1 MKLILAIALAGLLG
15 IALAIIFFLPEQGP
29 VVDSGGVSGSA
40 AGPEGG
46 QGGEIGR
53 VSGAATSQAAGG
65 SGSTDPGADAS
76 GGPSYQPPAMPEGI
90 SNSRRTAIVVAAEK
104 TGPAVVSISVM
115 QTRVV
120 QSRRSPFGDPFFDQ
134 FFRERRHLEQIPSL
148 GSGVI
153 ISSDGLVVTNEH
165 VVREATEIKV
175 TLTDGRQFEGE
186 VIASQRDYDIA
197 LVRIDGDHLPVAELG
212 DSDGLIIGEWAI
224 AIGNPFGYLL
234 QDTHPSVTA
243 GVISALHRSVLTS
256 EEVIG
261 VYKDMIQ
268 TDAAINP
275 GNSGGPLVNSIGQV
289 IGINTFI
296 ISQSGGSLG
305 IGFAI
310 PVNRVKYIMDE
321 VKTYGRIREIWIGLG
336 VQELTPMLAHSIGLE
351 ISRGVLISQ
360 VDEGSPA
367 DKAGLKRRDVI
378 VELNGQRVRNYDGA
392 RRAIFGAGIGD
403 VLVFKV
409 LRDGDEHVMRVQ
421 VEEAPAEDETQ

>member
-15 IALAIIFFLPEQGP
+15 IAIAIIFFLPEESP
-29 VVDSGGVSGSA
+29 VGDSGGITGPGAGLDGGDVGEIDEESG
-40 AGPEGG
+40 AGPP
-46 QGGEIGR
+46 
-53 VSGAATSQAAGG
+53 QAAGA
-65 SGSTDPGADAS
+65 SDPGVGQPGGSSNQPAAD
-76 GGPSYQPPAMPEGI
+76 GI
-90 SNSRRTAIVVAAEK
+90 SRSRRTAIVVAAEK

-134 FFRERRHLEQIPSL
+134 FFRQRRHVEQIPSL
-148 GSGVI
+148 GSGAI

-175 TLTDGRQFEGE
+175 TLTDGRQYDGE

-197 LVRIDGDHLPVAELG
+197 LVKIEGDHLPVAELG

-234 QDTHPSVTA
+234 QDPHPSVTA
-243 GVISALHRSVLTS
+243 GVISALHRSVLTG
-256 EEVIG
+256 EEVVG

-275 GNSGGPLVNSIGQV
+275 GNSGGPLVNSAGQV

-296 ISQSGGSLG
+296 ITQSGGSMG

-310 PVNRVKYIMDE
+310 PVNRVKYIMEE
-321 VKTYGRIREIWIGLG
+321 VNTYGRIREIWIGLG
-336 VQELTPMLAHSIGLE
+336 VQELTPVLARSIGLE
-351 ISRGVLISQ
+351 TSRGVLISQ

-378 VELNGQRVRNYDGA
+378 IELNSQRVRNYDGA

-403 VLVFKV
+403 VLEFKV
-409 LRDGDEHVMRVQ
+409 LRDGEEHLVSVQ
-421 VEEAPAEDETQ
+421 VEEAPAEEAPQE

>member
-1 MKLILAIALAGLLG
+1 MT
-15 IALAIIFFLPEQGP
+15 
-29 VVDSGGVSGSA
+29 GSA

-46 QGGEIGR
+46 HAGEAAE
-53 VSGAATSQAAGG
+53 VSGAGTPEAAGAGVQGAGQPGG
-65 SGSTDPGADAS
+65 S
-76 GGPSYQPPAMPEGI
+76 SYQAPAAAGDI
-90 SNSRRTAIVVAAEK
+90 SHSRRTAIVVAAER
-104 TGPAVVSISVM
+104 TGPAVVSISVI

-120 QSRRSPFGDPFFDQ
+120 VSRTSPFGGDPFFNQ
-134 FFRERRHLEQIPSL
+134 FFRERRHVEQIPSL

-153 ISSDGLVVTNEH
+153 ISSDGVVVTNEH

-186 VIASQRDYDIA
+186 VIASQRDYDVA
-197 LVRIDGDHLPVAELG
+197 LVKIEGDHLPVAEMG
-212 DSDGLIIGEWAI
+212 DSDGLMIGEWAI

-234 QDTHPSVTA
+234 QDPHPSVTA
-243 GVISALHRSVLTS
+243 GVISALDRSVLTS
-256 EEVIG
+256 EEVVG

-275 GNSGGPLVNSIGQV
+275 GNSGGPLVNSVGQV

-310 PVNRVKYIMDE
+310 PINRVKHIMEE
-321 VKTYGRIREIWIGLG
+321 VKKYGRIREIWIGLG
-336 VQELTPMLAHSIGLE
+336 VQELTPMLARSIGLD

-367 DKAGLKRRDVI
+367 AKAGLKRRDVI

-392 RRAIFGAGIGD
+392 RRAIFGAEIGD
-403 VLVFKV
+403 VLEFKV
-409 LRDGDEHVMRVQ
+409 LRDGEEHVMSVR
-421 VEEAPAEDETQ
+421 VEEAPAKEEQPE

>member
-1 MKLILAIALAGLLG
+1 VAGLLG
-15 IALAIIFFLPEQGP
+15 IAIAIIFFLPEQSP
-29 VVDSGGVSGSA
+29 MVDSGGIRGSA
-40 AGPEGG
+40 AGPEGVQSG
-46 QGGEIGR
+46 DIDQI
-53 VSGAATSQAAGG
+53 SGAGTSQAAGG
-65 SGSTDPGADAS
+65 PVSSGPTAAGPGAGPAAY
-76 GGPSYQPPAMPEGI
+76 PSYQPPLTAEGI
-90 SNSRRTAIVVAAEK
+90 SRSRRTAIVVAAEK

-120 QSRRSPFGDPFFDQ
+120 RSRRSPFGDPFFDQ
-134 FFRERRHLEQIPSL
+134 FFRERRHVEQIPSL
-148 GSGVI
+148 GSGAI
-153 ISSDGLVVTNEH
+153 ISPEGLVVTNEH

-175 TLTDGRQFEGE
+175 TLTDGRQFDGE

-197 LVRIDGDHLPVAELG
+197 LVKIEGDNLPVAELG
-212 DSDGLIIGEWAI
+212 DSDRLMIGEWAI

-234 QDTHPSVTA
+234 QDPHPSVTA

-256 EEVIG
+256 EEVVG

-296 ISQSGGSLG
+296 ITQSGGSMG

-310 PVNRVKYIMDE
+310 PVNRVKYIMEE
-321 VKTYGRIREIWIGLG
+321 VRAYGRIREIWIGLG

-351 ISRGVLISQ
+351 TSRGVLISQ

-378 VELNGQRVRNYDGA
+378 VELNSQQVRNYDGA

-409 LRDGDEHVMRVQ
+409 LRDGEEHVMRVE
-421 VEEAPAEDETQ
+421 VEEAPGEEAPQE

>member
-15 IALAIIFFLPEQGP
+15 IAIAIIFFLPEESP
-29 VVDSGGVSGSA
+29 VVDSGQMTG
-40 AGPEGG
+40 AGAGLYGG
-46 QGGEIGR
+46 DGGEIGE
-53 VSGAATSQAAGG
+53 VSGAGPGQPGGASHQPSGAG
-65 SGSTDPGADAS
+65 D
-76 GGPSYQPPAMPEGI
+76 GI
-90 SNSRRTAIVVAAEK
+90 SHSRRTAIVVAAEK

-134 FFRERRHLEQIPSL
+134 FFRQRRHVEQIPSL
-148 GSGVI
+148 GSGAI

-175 TLTDGRQFEGE
+175 TLTDGRQFDGE
-186 VIASQRDYDIA
+186 VIASQRDHDIA
-197 LVRIDGDHLPVAELG
+197 LVKIEGDHLPVAVLG

-234 QDTHPSVTA
+234 QDPHPSVTA

-256 EEVIG
+256 EEVVG

-275 GNSGGPLVNSIGQV
+275 GNSGGPLVNSVGQV

-296 ISQSGGSLG
+296 ITQSGGSMG

-310 PVNRVKYIMDE
+310 PVNRVKYIMEE
-321 VKTYGRIREIWIGLG
+321 VNTYGRIREIWIGLG
-336 VQELTPMLAHSIGLE
+336 VQELTPVLAHSIGLE

-367 DKAGLKRRDVI
+367 DKAGLRRRDVI
-378 VELNGQRVRNYDGA
+378 IELNSQSVRNYDGA

-403 VLVFKV
+403 VLEFKV
-409 LRDGDEHVMRVQ
+409 LRDGEEHLMSVE
-421 VEEAPAEDETQ
+421 VEEAPAEEAPQE